1 MTEVIDKELLLQQAM
16 EAQQELQAYIQFVA
30 YLQSQEER
38 MLTNVSFILSQLIEV
53 IQNG

>member
-1 MTEVIDKELLLQQAM
+1 MTEVIDQEQLLAQARK
-16 EAQQELQAYIQFVA
+16 AQEELQAYIQFVA
-30 YLQSQEER
+30 YLQSEEER

>member
-1 MTEVIDKELLLQQAM
+1 MVIDQEQLIVEAIK
-16 EAQQELQAYIQFVA
+16 AQQELQAYIQFVS